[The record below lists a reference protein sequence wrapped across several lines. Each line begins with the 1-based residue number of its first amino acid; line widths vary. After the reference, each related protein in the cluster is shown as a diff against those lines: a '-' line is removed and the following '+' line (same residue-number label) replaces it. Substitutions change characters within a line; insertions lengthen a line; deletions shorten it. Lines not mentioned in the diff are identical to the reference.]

1 MLRFIALLAM
11 LFASVVSTAA
21 EEPSIGP
28 AIEGYGPTYPI
39 ADRDVTWPEGFVFKM
54 AFDIAADPNPGKVN
68 RNLVSVARYLN
79 MHARNGVPVDDM
91 KIAVVVHGK
100 ATRNL
105 VKSDDNPN
113 LELLSLLQEAGV
125 QIYVC
130 GQSMTYAGIAK
141 NQLADGVQ
149 VGLSAMTMLTILQS
163 DHYALLP
170 WGAQ

>member
-1 MLRFIALLAM
+1 M
-11 LFASVVSTAA
+11 
-21 EEPSIGP
+21 
-28 AIEGYGPTYPI
+28 
-39 ADRDVTWPEGFVFKM
+39 KH
-54 AFDIAADPNPGKVN
+54 
-68 RNLVSVARYLN
+68 NLVSDALYLN
-79 MHARNGVPVDDM
+79 MHARKGVPVDNM
-91 KIAVVVHGK
+91 EIAVVVHGK